1 MDDFSRFVRQFKPR
15 REQDADEEP
24 AEPYY
29 VRALR
34 AAAANGAA
42 LDINCRHLHTHSKD
56 LYTQLVRYPQE
67 VVPIMDLVIT
77 EELERLKLEA
87 ALDAVDD
94 ECDAY
99 GPPPRVQVRP
109 YNLREVH
116 DLRDL
121 DPENIDQLVAVA
133 GMVTRTSSIIPD
145 LKQAHY
151 RCVVCGGGVDAL
163 LDRGTVDAPPKCARS
178 GCLAQGALE
187 LVHNRCVFTD
197 KQVVRLQEAPSSLPE
212 GETPHT
218 TTLFAFDDLVD
229 AVRPGDR
236 PRGIRPLKLQN
247 SFARSNRSRFG

>member
-34 AAAANGAA
+34 AAAANGTA

-133 GMVTRTSSIIPD
+133 GSVETKSS
-145 LKQAHY
+145 
-151 RCVVCGGGVDAL
+151 
-163 LDRGTVDAPPKCARS
+163 T
-178 GCLAQGALE
+178 
-187 LVHNRCVFTD
+187 
-197 KQVVRLQEAPSSLPE
+197 RLQCERMRQFRRE
-212 GETPHT
+212 
-218 TTLFAFDDLVD
+218 LFGRAS
-229 AVRPGDR
+229 RTR
-236 PRGIRPLKLQN
+236 RERSIRPKISRIDFDVTELPAVG
-247 SFARSNRSRFG
+247 ARA